1 MQSKRWVQ
9 SIGMIASCRWL
20 LSGKN
25 EQASSLQFE
34 TQDPDLGNSLSR
46 KYRSRSLLQ
55 NRTGWEWDYPS
66 ANLSSEIMAAACGLN
81 QTWTAAQ
88 SFNLLYPYATDET
101 RLCRRAAN
109 KCRSDPLSHSC
120 RKRGP
125 NGSRLIHVRLVNYS
139 RNDSVQDLHRRRL
152 LQTLFE
158 ADGY

>member
-46 KYRSRSLLQ
+46 KYRSLFLLQ
-55 NRTGWEWDYPS
+55 SRTRWEWDYPS

-109 KCRSDPLSHSC
+109 PLDPLRCSPA
-120 RKRGP
+120 GQ
-125 NGSRLIHVRLVNYS
+125 NIELV
-139 RNDSVQDLHRRRL
+139 LATLGAL
-152 LQTLFE
+152 LQRDLGEIYRAPPGLAFSVS
-158 ADGY
+158 